1 MLRPLYR
8 AMVISSAKSAAY
20 QTLAMLSDRELAD
33 IGYSRVS
40 FVDAYIAN
48 IVAELDANACSRSI
62 TCKRKLDW
70 GRLIRPTLLFY
81 FDTCRLVR

>member
-1 MLRPLYR
+1 MLCNTHRKKGTKMLRPLYR

-48 IVAELDANACSRSI
+48 IVAELDANDAAAASPVNAN
-62 TCKRKLDW
+62 
-70 GRLIRPTLLFY
+70 LIGA
-81 FDTCRLVR
+81 V

>member
-20 QTLAMLSDRELAD
+20 QILAILSDRELAD

-48 IVAELDANACSRSI
+48 IVAELDANDAAAASPI
-62 TCKRKLDW
+62 NAN
-70 GRLIRPTLLFY
+70 LIGA
-81 FDTCRLVR
+81 V

>member
-48 IVAELDANACSRSI
+48 IVAELDANDAAAASPVNSN
-62 TCKRKLDW
+62 
-70 GRLIRPTLLFY
+70 LIGA
-81 FDTCRLVR
+81 V